1 MWKMKKPHLTERFD
15 RQDCERAAKCR
26 SDNIDARCIANSV
39 SNANRHSRL
48 CNENSPRFLRG
59 CSLGLVPNGLMPSR
73 STYLGDPCKARV
85 FGESQELK
93 PLAGSGSD
101 SPPAHGG

>member
-73 STYLGDPCKARV
+73 STYLWRV
-85 FGESQELK
+85 RWHLRYIGL
-93 PLAGSGSD
+93 GSASSGFVSIMVR
-101 SPPAHGG
+101 SK